1 MTGYALRT
9 EDMARRAGVLERYR
23 LLKCDFGKAS
33 ELARMQALG
42 FLVLETFERLQADLE
57 MLTDASPV
65 EFAGHAGEFDFAVQ
79 RLVGDAQ
86 QGAVGD
92 AEAIAVGGNRR
103 GLHVERD
110 GAGLRQPS
118 NERRATDFPIA
129 IVDAGNRSGAHHPL
143 ELKAGQPGHL
153 ADRFLQR

>member
-1 MTGYALRT
+1 
-9 EDMARRAGVLERYR
+9 GVHAHPFAVPSRG

-42 FLVLETFERLQADLE
+42 FLVLEPLERLQADLE

-65 EFAGHAGEFDFAVQ
+65 EFAGHAGELDFAVQ

-86 QGAVGD
+86 QGAVGN

-103 GLHVERD
+103 GLHVE
-110 GAGLRQPS
+110 G
-118 NERRATDFPIA
+118 ERGGWGKPRKT
-129 IVDAGNRSGAHHPL
+129 
-143 ELKAGQPGHL
+143 
-153 ADRFLQR
+153 

>member
-1 MTGYALRT
+1 
-9 EDMARRAGVLERYR
+9 MARTLSLRPPCG

-42 FLVLETFERLQADLE
+42 FLMLEPFERFQADLE

-86 QGAVGD
+86 QSAVGN

-110 GAGLRQPS
+110 GAGLRQSS
-118 NERRATDFPIA
+118 NDRRATDFPIA

-143 ELKAGQPGHL
+143 E
-153 ADRFLQR
+153 DRKSTRLNS